1 VHGLLILA
9 LGTAAPFLFILQ
21 QRRSFGF
28 SLVWI
33 MLQIALSHILAKA
46 LFQAKGRY
54 LEIKR
59 AYMLGQMFRWLILIP
74 IDHWHPIL
82 DRIDLD
88 SRERA
93 ASHAVEESSREAP
106 DDSSLRPSFQK

>member
-1 VHGLLILA
+1 
-9 LGTAAPFLFILQ
+9 
-21 QRRSFGF
+21 
-28 SLVWI
+28 

-74 IDHWHPIL
+74 IVGDCWSGSVV
-82 DRIDLD
+82 
-88 SRERA
+88 SR
-93 ASHAVEESSREAP
+93 H
-106 DDSSLRPSFQK
+106 L